1 MAKNRFLYVLFVLAC
16 VVFSAAYQSRIASV
30 LLVVAVAYPLL
41 AAVLTAVSLFVL
53 KVEFPEKRGVYEKNE
68 SFELPV
74 YVCNNFL
81 FPYAPAELDCI
92 VPDAEVGLFVRKQ
105 VFVSV
110 APLKRMRIFIPCMHR
125 YRGSYQA
132 HIMRIRVYDPLKLIR
147 FSRRIDSSSQ
157 LVILPRKML
166 MSDLGFVFGGEQG
179 AANEKTNSAGNRDEF
194 SHVREYLTGDLLQLV
209 HWKLTAKHD
218 DMMIKQYDADND
230 RKAAVLCNFD
240 CAAATNAA
248 AIKQSDAVVEAAVA
262 VGMSAMRAEIKTVFD
277 AGCADVPTFEFSDKH
292 GFERFYELMSV
303 VPVRTQT
310 ADFSRLAEKYSMC
323 GAAAM
328 FLITPVLNEE
338 ILLAA
343 EAAGERLSGTVVLV
357 YVNCTGKLCEQQSSK
372 NFVFAQLCGE
382 NENAYGALSEQILNE
397 YAKLYE

>member
-1 MAKNRFLYVLFVLAC
+1 MGKNRFLYVLFVLAC

-41 AAVLTAVSLFVL
+41 AAALTAVSLFTL
-53 KVEFPEKRGVYEKNE
+53 KVEFPEKRCVFEKNE

-92 VPDAEVGLFVRKQ
+92 APDAEVGLFVRKQ

-147 FSRRIDSSSQ
+147 FSRRLNCSSQ
-157 LVILPRKML
+157 LVFLPRKMS
-166 MSDLGFVFGGEQG
+166 MSDLGFIFGGEQG
-179 AANEKTNSAGNRDEF
+179 SANEKPNSMGNRDEF

-209 HWKLTAKHD
+209 HWKLTAKYD
-218 DMMIKQYDADND
+218 DMMIKQYDTDND

-240 CAAATNAA
+240 CGTASKAA
-248 AIKQSDAVVEAAVA
+248 AIRQSDAVVEAAVA
-262 VGMSAMRAEIKTVFD
+262 VAMSAMKAEIKTVFD
-277 AGCADVPTFEFSDKH
+277 AGCSDVPVCEFSDKH

-310 ADFSRLAEKYSMC
+310 ADFSGLAERYSVC
-323 GAAAM
+323 GAAAL

-338 ILLAA
+338 IFEVA
-343 EAAGERLSGTVVLV
+343 EAAGERLSGTVVLI
-357 YVNCTGKLCEQQSSK
+357 YVNCTGKPCEHQSGKS
-372 NFVFAQLCGE
+372 FVFAQLYGE
-382 NENAYGALSEQILNE
+382 SENAYGVASEQILNE
-397 YAKLYE
+397 YTKLYE